1 MARPYGCF
9 YGYNEYCEPVVSV
22 GQKQYLG
29 RKRSDKELKAIY
41 NRRFDE
47 KFIIMRFSKN
57 EKLFDGLSNETLTRL
72 MYAATFCKE
81 DNSIMSRQSLKKQ
94 MKLSDT
100 AFTKFL
106 SECYQYN
113 ILSIKEHTLY
123 INEEYFFIGSTKI
136 HPNESNR
143 QFIRLFIGA
152 IRSLY
157 ECSKPSDHRW
167 IAYLFR
173 AIPYLNRFTNAF
185 NPSNIQTDLGKPTT
199 DREQRM
205 MRPVI
210 RFGEFCEVTEFDKKH
225 SRTLLNRLL
234 KLRIGGQSVIC
245 FLVFDIDPSK
255 WFMVINP
262 RLFFGADHERY
273 DVIANEFKLKEDYE
287 RMERLIE
294 ETHALYNQ

>member
-1 MARPYGCF
+1 MSQFYDFDLQGRPVYALDE
-9 YGYNEYCEPVVSV
+9 NEYI
-22 GQKQYLG
+22 G
-29 RKRSDKELKAIY
+29 RMRSEQEIRAIN

-47 KFIIMRFSKN
+47 KFVIMRFDKD
-57 EKLFDGLSNETLTRL
+57 EKLFQGLSNETLTRL

-81 DNSIMSRQSLKKQ
+81 DNSIMSRQLLKKQ

-106 SECYQYN
+106 SECYQHN
-113 ILSIKEHTLY
+113 ILSIKDHTLY
-123 INEEYFFIGSTKI
+123 INDEYFFIGSLRM
-136 HPNESNR
+136 HPCESKR
-143 QFIRLFIGA
+143 AFIRLFIGA

-157 ECSKPSDHRW
+157 ESSRPSDHRW

-185 NPSNIQTDLGKPTT
+185 NPLNSNTDLGKPTT

-262 RLFFGADHERY
+262 CLFFGADHERY
-273 DVIANEFKLKEDYE
+273 DVIVNEFKLKEDYE

>member
-1 MARPYGCF
+1 MAEFIDFDRQGRPGF
-9 YGYNEYCEPVVSV
+9 WIDTGEYI
-22 GQKQYLG
+22 G

-47 KFIIMRFSKN
+47 KFIIMRFVKN
-57 EKLFDGLSNETLTRL
+57 EKLFDCLSNETLTRL

-106 SECYQYN
+106 SECYLY
-113 ILSIKEHTLY
+113 SIIFIKDHTLY
-123 INEEYFFIGSTKI
+123 LNDEYFFIGSLKN

-143 QFIRLFIGA
+143 QFIRLFTGA

-157 ECSKPSDHRW
+157 ECSRPSDHRW

-185 NPSNIQTDLGKPTT
+185 NPLNSNTDLGKPTT
-199 DREQRM
+199 DHEQRM

-210 RFGEFCEVTEFDKKH
+210 RFGEFCEVTDFDKKH

-273 DVIANEFKLKEDYE
+273 DTIANEFKLKEEYE
-287 RMERLIE
+287 RIERMLS
-294 ETHALYNQ
+294 ETSTS